1 MLLKDI
7 MTPDVA
13 TVGPETNVRE
23 AAARM
28 AERDIG
34 SLPVCDG
41 RKVLGQVTDR
51 DITIKVIAE
60 GMNPEQ
66 VMVADIMTSPVI
78 WAYEDMSVD
87 EAAELMQDH
96 QIRRLIV
103 IDHDKNL
110 TGIVAVGDIAVRASD
125 ALVGETVEQI
135 SKPGSSSLRY

>member
-23 AAARM
+23 AAAKM

-87 EAAELMQDH
+87 EAAEMMQDH

-135 SKPGSSSLRY
+135 SKPGSSSLRH